1 MFDRSILKEIKINMD
16 VDIKILIE
24 IYLLNHKQFR
34 FIR

>member
-24 IYLLNHKQFR
+24 IYLLTLEVD
-34 FIR
+34 I